1 MPASALRYSRPDPG
15 APDARR
21 TRTMRPRR
29 KNLLDSFRNASG
41 ASPARPIIEA
51 PRPAAR
57 LPKTPKPK
65 PAPREDEE
73 TGSTRSRQL
82 LLVALF
88 VATSAL
94 AGVTYWK
101 VKGESA
107 VDAGAA
113 AGTTTTVAPEPRLGP
128 PEAAMQQPPPA
139 AVPQGRGGT
148 QHDKAFLDAT
158 NRFTVRVGQYADD
171 ARGRAEALSH
181 YDYLTDAGMPC
192 VMPVRSGKYLIL
204 CTGYA
209 PKLDSKLQALRESI
223 AALRGPKGSKRPPFA
238 TAWID
243 NIDNIV
249 QR

>member
-1 MPASALRYSRPDPG
+1 
-15 APDARR
+15 
-21 TRTMRPRR
+21 MRPRR

-41 ASPARPIIEA
+41 ASPARPMIEA

-57 LPKTPKPK
+57 LPKAPKQK
-65 PAPREDEE
+65 PIARDDDE
-73 TGSTRSRQL
+73 GASAGASRSRQL

-88 VATSAL
+88 VATAVL
-94 AGVTYWK
+94 VGVTWRK
-101 VKGESA
+101 VAGESA
-107 VDAGAA
+107 VDAGTNPAPVAA
-113 AGTTTTVAPEPRLGP
+113 DSVPRLGP
-128 PEAAMQQPPPA
+128 PDGSTPQPPPA

-148 QHDKAFLDAT
+148 QHDKAFLDTA

-171 ARGRAEALSH
+171 ARGRAEALAH
-181 YDYLTDAGMPC
+181 YDYLTDSGMPC

-204 CTGYA
+204 CSGYA

-249 QR
+249 RR

>member
-1 MPASALRYSRPDPG
+1 
-15 APDARR
+15 
-21 TRTMRPRR
+21 MRPRR

-51 PRPAAR
+51 PPPPVVRRPKQPRPRAA
-57 LPKTPKPK
+57 
-65 PAPREDEE
+65 ADES
-73 TGSTRSRQL
+73 GAASSTRPRQL

-88 VATSAL
+88 VATATL
-94 AGVTYWK
+94 AGVTFLK

-107 VDAGAA
+107 VDAGAGSA
-113 AGTTTTVAPEPRLGP
+113 ADSVAGADGTKLGP
-128 PEAAMQQPPPA
+128 PGPDQPQPPPA
-139 AVPQGRGGT
+139 AVQQGRGGT
-148 QHDKAFLDAT
+148 QHDKAFLDTA

-171 ARGRAEALSH
+171 ARGRAEALAH
-181 YDYLTDAGMPC
+181 YDYLTDSGMPC

-204 CTGYA
+204 CAGYA

-223 AALRGPKGSKRPPFA
+223 AALRGPKGAKRPPFA